1 MPERFPVVSWFR
13 RHRARVALL
22 LATSAVVLA
31 AGCTESFDGGAACP
45 SLCPVRPAAFRDTT
59 FEAVIQDTSLSGYPV
74 LGLASTL
81 LLANRPDTLVT
92 RAVLRFDVLPRTF
105 SANRGT
111 TVDTITAVDSVFL
124 KLPLDTTAKLG
135 AGRVTVDVFDVDTAD
150 TDTASVVIKSLFRT
164 DRLIG
169 SLAFIPDST
178 SDTLRVPLSRSALQ
192 AKLTTGARLRL
203 GLRIR
208 DGSGQLRL
216 IAYALGSGVPFI
228 TFDPSTDTTYA
239 PLSINTSTTVATPT
253 SDAALAYQVYA
264 LIDKGSLAPD
274 ASTLIVGGYPAYRM
288 YLRFAIP
295 ASISDSSTIVRA
307 EVLLTQKR
315 STFASIRDTVAI
327 VPLVPTTTS
336 VISDLRRILD
346 LAADG
351 TFASLSETALV
362 PADSGLRAL
371 NVLSLVRTWPT
382 LPANVPR
389 ALAFRINFEGAN
401 PAELLFFSS
410 KAAPGLRPRL
420 RITYQP
426 RSEFAIP

>member
-13 RHRARVALL
+13 RHCARVALL
-22 LATSAVVLA
+22 LVSSAVVLA

-74 LGLASTL
+74 LGLSSTL

-92 RAVLRFDVLPRTF
+92 RVVLRFDVLPRTF

-111 TVDTITAVDSVFL
+111 TTDSITAVDSVFL
-124 KLPLDTTAKLG
+124 KLPLDSTARLG
-135 AGRVTVDVFDVDTAD
+135 RQRVTLDVFDVDSTQ
-150 TDTASVVIKSLFRT
+150 TDTSASVIRSLFRT
-164 DRLIG
+164 DRLVG
-169 SLAFIPDST
+169 SLTFVPDST
-178 SDTLRVPLSRSALQ
+178 RDTLRVPLSRTVLRS
-192 AKLTTGARLRL
+192 KITTGARLRL

-216 IAYALGSGVPFI
+216 ISYALGSGVPLV

-239 PLSINTSTTVATPT
+239 PLSINTSSTVAAPT

-264 LIDKGSLAPD
+264 LVDRGSPAPD
-274 ASTLIVGGYPAYRM
+274 ASTLIVGGYPAYRT
-288 YLRFAIP
+288 YLRFALP

-315 STFASIRDTVAI
+315 SSFASFRDTVTI
-327 VPLVPTTTS
+327 LPLVPTTTS
-336 VISDLRRILD
+336 AISDLRRILD

-351 TFASLSETALV
+351 TFASLNATSLV
-362 PADSGLRAL
+362 PADSGVRAL

-389 ALAFRINFEGAN
+389 ALAFRISFEGAN

-410 KAAPGLRPRL
+410 KATPGLRPRL